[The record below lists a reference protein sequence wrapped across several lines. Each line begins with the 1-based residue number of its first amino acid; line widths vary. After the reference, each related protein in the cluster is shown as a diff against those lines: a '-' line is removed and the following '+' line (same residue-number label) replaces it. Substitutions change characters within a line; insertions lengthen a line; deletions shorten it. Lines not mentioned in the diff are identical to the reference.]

1 MQQLATRPWVT
12 AGVALAGASLIA
24 VTPVT
29 AAPLPDVA
37 PPEIQL
43 TAGLDPITPWVD
55 VIQQASTNVSDL
67 FAAWS
72 SDPFPIIRQVATN
85 QIGYLED
92 IFRGD
97 FGTVFSQIAHNLQ
110 AGFTAPFVPDANL
123 LSTVEATWSSSVGG
137 IGGAALIRTAQAA
150 AALLLGGPVNHLN
163 LFNFAYDATADDAL
177 VHALLGFTASPLS
190 GVLLGAVGPV
200 IGPGVALVDSIQ
212 SIIGDLSGP
221 DTDPLAALNELI
233 NIPAHMTGAF
243 LNGGESLDLTPLVSL
258 LDLPPAVEALVDIN
272 SVNLELGGLLS
283 PAGSLFNALGFDVSV
298 TGGLVGI
305 DLPGYGVG
313 PIGSLIALTQAIAEA
328 ITPSGTDTF
337 SALGGDL
344 GGLAGEIPNLL
355 AGLLAF

>member
-1 MQQLATRPWVT
+1 MQQLATRPWIT

-29 AAPLPDVA
+29 APPRPDVA
-37 PPEIQL
+37 LPDIEF

-67 FAAWS
+67 VTAWS
-72 SDPFPIIRQVATN
+72 SDPFPIIRQIATN

-97 FGTVFSQIAHNLQ
+97 FGAAFSQIAHNLQ

-123 LSTVEATWSSSVGG
+123 LSTVEATWSSTLPGLAG
-137 IGGAALIRTAQAA
+137 QLAIRSGQAA

-163 LFNFAYDATADDAL
+163 VFDFAYGATADDAL
-177 VHALLGFTASPLS
+177 LHALLGFTASPLS
-190 GVLLGAVGPV
+190 GVLIGAVGPV
-200 IGPGVALVDSIQ
+200 LSPVLALGDSIQ
-212 SIIGDLSGP
+212 AIVGDLSGP
-221 DTDPLAALNELI
+221 ETDPLAALNELI
-233 NIPAHMTGAF
+233 NIPAHLTGAF
-243 LNGGESLDLTPLVSL
+243 LNGGESLDLTPLLSL
-258 LDLPPAVEALVDIN
+258 VELPPAVEALVDIN
-272 SVNLELGGLLS
+272 NVDLQLGGLLS

-298 TGGLVGI
+298 LGGTVGI

-313 PIGSLIALTQAIAEA
+313 PIGSLIALTQAIADA
-328 ITPSGTDTF
+328 ITPSSADMF
-337 SALGGDL
+337 SVLGGDL